1 MHYINLQ
8 WELDTVKKNLGQ
20 IREKIRKNLGKSK
33 ENFMYK
39 FRKQWYSLCMVK
51 KYILI

>member
-20 IREKIRKNLGKSK
+20 IREKIRTNLGKNK
-33 ENFMYK
+33 EHSYLKNLK
-39 FRKQWYSLCMVK
+39 NSRKLK
-51 KYILI
+51 